1 MGGND
6 LYGVLAVIMA
16 CCGCVDVG
24 VRVGALAVDIVEK
37 PVIAAAGVVDG
48 VEEPNEN
55 DDAFV
60 VVAAGVVFEK
70 LNPDVGAAFG
80 VVVVAAAP
88 NENPVDGVADA
99 VGVVDVAPPPKLNP
113 VVAGVGADVVDDP
126 PPNENPPEAGAG
138 VLPKVNAIF

>member
-1 MGGND
+1 
-6 LYGVLAVIMA
+6 MA

-37 PVIAAAGVVDG
+37 PVIAVAAGVVDG

-88 NENPVDGVADA
+88 NENPVDGVAD
-99 VGVVDVAPPPKLNP
+99 VAPPPKLNP
-113 VVAGVGADVVDDP
+113 DVAGVGADVVDDP

-138 VLPKVNAIF
+138 VLPKLNAIF